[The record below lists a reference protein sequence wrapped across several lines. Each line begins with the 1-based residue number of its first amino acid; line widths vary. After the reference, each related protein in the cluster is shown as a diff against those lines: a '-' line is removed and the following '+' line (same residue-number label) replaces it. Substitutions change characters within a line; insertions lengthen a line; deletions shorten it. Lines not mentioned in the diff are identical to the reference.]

1 MAEKRATAI
10 AVYHVSAGIDQ
21 CRVGFLQRHFVT
33 HAKIFD
39 GALAHVTEVY
49 GAGSESTVKRKKL
62 RHNRGCCL
70 AALISNF
77 RHQQPQYTSTT
88 TNTFL
93 AKIAKGDEEDEAEE
107 MSGRNEVS
115 FVSYDYPGASIAVLT
130 AQPAQHDAAAP
141 DLAATATGIS
151 QQQQQQQQQQCHFPP
166 AKEATKKQSSVTP
179 HLQRRPPRNKENRQV
194 AMI

>member
-10 AVYHVSAGIDQ
+10 AVYHVSDGIDQ

-93 AKIAKGDEEDEAEE
+93 AKIAKQGDEEDEAEE
-107 MSGRNEVS
+107 MSGQNEVTFAS
-115 FVSYDYPGASIAVLT
+115 FDDPGASIDVLT
-130 AQPAQHDAAAP
+130 AQPTQHAAVP
-141 DLAATATGIS
+141 DLAAPATGIS
-151 QQQQQQQQQQCHFPP
+151 RQQQQRHTPP
-166 AKEATKKQSSVTP
+166 TKEAAKKQRKLTSSNDMTP
-179 HLQRRPPRNKENRQV
+179 SR
-194 AMI
+194 